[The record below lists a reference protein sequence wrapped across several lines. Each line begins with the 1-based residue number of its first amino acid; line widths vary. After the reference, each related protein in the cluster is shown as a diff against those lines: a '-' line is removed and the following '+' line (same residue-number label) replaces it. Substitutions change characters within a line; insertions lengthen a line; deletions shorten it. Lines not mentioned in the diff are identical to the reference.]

1 MKLEAAECDISDED
15 MIMTIIH
22 GIKQA
27 YETFIQCLTV
37 NQKSN
42 QLDLDTIE
50 NALILEEKRRCNSK
64 NDRDNKED
72 KVYYNKEVSKVKI
85 KCFSCNK

>member
-1 MKLEAAECDISDED
+1 M
-15 MIMTIIH
+15 
-22 GIKQA
+22 
-27 YETFIQCLTV
+27 

-42 QLDLDTIE
+42 QLYLDTIK